1 MRKLRDIK
9 KIFYIFLI
17 IFLSFILIKK
27 YLFYSILKDNHLPK
41 NLKLQNGDII
51 LRKESNRIS
60 DLFAAINNSEY
71 SHIGT
76 FLFIKNKPKIVH
88 IEDDDYSN
96 DYKISSPLKFMKY
109 ASHYAI
115 YRPKNKINKE
125 RLFSIITLI
134 KTKNPSF
141 DINFKGDNNDNKL
154 YCTELAYIINKN
166 ATLVDIK
173 PKIET
178 YINYK
183 YISIN
188 SFTNKKYFKLLYI
201 F

>member
-115 YRPKNKINKE
+115 YSYGVK
-125 RLFSIITLI
+125 
-134 KTKNPSF
+134 
-141 DINFKGDNNDNKL
+141 
-154 YCTELAYIINKN
+154 LAY
-166 ATLVDIK
+166 
-173 PKIET
+173 
-178 YINYK
+178 
-183 YISIN
+183 
-188 SFTNKKYFKLLYI
+188 KLNVKQLKTAFAI
-201 F
+201 FLACVGLKMVLF